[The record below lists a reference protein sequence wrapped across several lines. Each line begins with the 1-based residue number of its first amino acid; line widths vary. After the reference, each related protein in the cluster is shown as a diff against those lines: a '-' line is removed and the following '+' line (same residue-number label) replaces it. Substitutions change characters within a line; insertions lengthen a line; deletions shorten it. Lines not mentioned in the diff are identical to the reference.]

1 MVNFDNFSITVLAG
15 AVLVVLVLGLLMLLD
30 KGKRAAP
37 PVGAPS
43 KVAGKQ

>member
-15 AVLVVLVLGLLMLLD
+15 ALLVILVLGLLMLMD

-37 PVGAPS
+37 PASAPS